1 MIWPEID
8 GSNAPKSY
16 GSDGN
21 FAVEMER
28 RPNARTGEDDAR
40 RASRSIRLKL
50 ALMKLESLVIAK

>member
-40 RASRSIRLKL
+40 RASRSI
-50 ALMKLESLVIAK
+50 SD